1 MTLVLLARSRAAR
14 PRPFKASSVSP
25 TRTRRC
31 SSACGNVLS
40 TMAQAAPFSRAAATK
55 ACPSRFGP
63 RIATKASPRAS
74 ERLSMEQPD
83 TGVAAAPSVVPGAA
97 FAISP
102 RVQSGSATG
111 RLLLQ
116 RGGHRVMVRE
126 RDHLRADGLAGL
138 VPLAGHEQDIAALKS
153 ANRLGDRR
161 CTVADL
167 VRSGGGHQ
175 NLAPDLGGV
184 FAARIVVGDNGAIGF
199 RHRDLPHLGA
209 LAL

>member
-1 MTLVLLARSRAAR
+1 
-14 PRPFKASSVSP
+14 
-25 TRTRRC
+25 
-31 SSACGNVLS
+31 
-40 TMAQAAPFSRAAATK
+40 MAQAAPFSRAAATK

-63 RIATKASPRAS
+63 RIATKTSPGAS
-74 ERLSMEQPD
+74 ERLSMEQPE

-116 RGGHRVMVRE
+116 RGGHSVMIRE
-126 RDHLRADGLAGL
+126 RNHFRAHGLAGL
-138 VPLAGHEQDIAALKS
+138 RSLARHEQDIAALKS
-153 ANRLGDRR
+153 ADRLGDRR

-167 VRSGGGHQ
+167 ERSGRIRQ

-184 FAARIVVGDNGAIGF
+184 LTARIVVGDDGAIGL
-199 RHRDLPHLGA
+199 RNRDLSHL
-209 LAL
+209 